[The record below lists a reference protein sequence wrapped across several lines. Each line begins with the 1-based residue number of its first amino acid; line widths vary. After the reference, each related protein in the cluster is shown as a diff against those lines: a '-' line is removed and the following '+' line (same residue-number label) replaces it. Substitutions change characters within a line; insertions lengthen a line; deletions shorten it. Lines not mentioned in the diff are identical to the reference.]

1 MNGLLARI
9 VRHFHVGENGERER
23 RLQEIEETKEREA
36 EVRRRAVQIQQRL
49 IGRRPPPSGGAWTPP
64 RR

>member
-1 MNGLLARI
+1 VNRLLARI
-9 VRHFHVGENGERER
+9 VRHFHVIENGERER
-23 RLQEIEETKEREA
+23 RLKEIEEIRARED

-49 IGRRPPPSGGAWTPP
+49 ITRQPPPGGAWTPP